1 MSDITD
7 THGEVNGVYT
17 DVHRGGNGTMLLK
30 SKIFLLMLLTA
41 GIANVADSAR
51 AEIVHENHLF
61 PNFCPED
68 LDFNWFKPIYCDA
81 ADKRPAANLG
91 YFFEYQRLSTSV
103 SRPKQRSVVIPTNI
117 PDHIAP
123 TQVKVQ
129 IGGDQYSDWTNGNLF
144 DFGYMRKSSR
154 HGTASGWL
162 VSVMKIDN
170 PRHRL
175 INPNI
180 ALDGTTIN
188 DVAGNPI
195 GETFVTE
202 NAFNIYGIDVNRVWR
217 MEPTFKGAII
227 EPFIGLRY
235 TRIRDHFD
243 FLVYNREPT
252 EDFPPFVPIPIL
264 DGGSRARSL
273 YDQYYLSNAYTDND
287 LFGGQL
293 GMRVQKRR
301 GRWRLG
307 TEIKG
312 FALNNF
318 SQSTA
323 IVATQSTEQVQI
335 ATYEPLT
342 GARTEIQNQG
352 DPIIE
357 VEPRGVVTKTA
368 NRFTWG
374 GELRLN
380 AGFDITE
387 KFSIEV
393 GGHFM
398 AFAGGIGRGQGYH
411 RLNRPEEEVPKHGAN
426 EGGPFSTAGAT
437 LGFSINR

>member
-1 MSDITD
+1 MSDTTD
-7 THGEVNGVYT
+7 TPGEVTGVYT

-41 GIANVADSAR
+41 WIANVADSAQ

-61 PNFCPED
+61 PDFCPED
-68 LDFNWFKPIYCDA
+68 LDFNWFEPIYCNE
-81 ADKRPAANLG
+81 DKRPAANLG

-103 SRPKQRSVVIPTNI
+103 SRPKQGTVVIPTNI
-117 PDHIAP
+117 DQLP
-123 TQVKVQ
+123 TTEVNVD

-144 DFGYMRKSSR
+144 DFGYMRESNR
-154 HGTASGWL
+154 HGAASGWL

-175 INPNI
+175 TNPNV
-180 ALDGTTIN
+180 AFDGTTIN

-243 FLVYNREPT
+243 YLVYNREPT
-252 EDFPPFVPIPIL
+252 APFPGSIPIL
-264 DGGSRARSL
+264 DGNGQTRARTL
-273 YDQYYLSNAYTDND
+273 FDQFYSSNSYTDND

-307 TEIKG
+307 TELKG
-312 FALNNF
+312 FAMNNF

-323 IVATQSTEQVQI
+323 VVTTQTTEQVQI
-335 ATYEPLT
+335 ANYDIF
-342 GARTEIQNQG
+342 GARVDIQNQG
-352 DPIIE
+352 DPVIDI
-357 VEPRGVVTKTA
+357 EPRGVVTKTA
-368 NRFTWG
+368 NRFVWG

-380 AGFDITE
+380 AGFDITK

-398 AFAGGIGRGQGYH
+398 AFADGIGRGQGYPT
-411 RLNRPEEEVPKHGAN
+411 LNSPEQDVPTEGQNRGGA
-426 EGGPFSTAGAT
+426 FTTAGAT